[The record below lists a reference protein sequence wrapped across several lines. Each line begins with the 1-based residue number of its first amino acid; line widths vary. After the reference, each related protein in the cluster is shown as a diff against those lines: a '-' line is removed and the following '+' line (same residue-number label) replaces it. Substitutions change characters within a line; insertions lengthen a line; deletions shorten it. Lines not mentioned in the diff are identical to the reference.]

1 MTDPVLLYCV
11 GATKAGTSWFYRALH
26 DHPECALPSVK
37 EVHYW
42 DTFDADV
49 RSRQVAAF
57 RSRLAEFRRIRAEAA
72 EAGDRAW
79 QVANMN
85 RRIAD
90 MEGLIAVIEGD
101 RSDDDAAYRGWM
113 LGRATGRNLVADMTP
128 AYATLPTALFRR
140 MADCSPRALFVYLIR
155 DPLARLWSH
164 IRMQAERQKQPG
176 EEFAEKANNTL
187 WRILHRGQETH
198 ILARGDYPDTVA
210 RLRAAVPEG
219 RLRVEYCERLYT
231 EDGQREMAEFLGIGY
246 HPADGTAKAHEGPRA
261 DLREDLAARAVRFLK
276 DHYDWAAR
284 TVGPLPREW
293 QDNLA
298 RAE

>member
-1 MTDPVLLYCV
+1 MSDPVLLYCV

-26 DHPECALPSVK
+26 DHPDCALPAVK

-42 DTFDADV
+42 DTFDDTLKG
-49 RSRQVAAF
+49 RQAAAF
-57 RSRLAEFRRIRAEAA
+57 RARLAEFRRIRTEAA
-72 EAGDRAW
+72 AAGDRAW

-90 MEGLIAVIEGD
+90 MEGLIGVIEGD
-101 RSDDDAAYRGWM
+101 RTDDAAYRAWM
-113 LGRATGRNLVADMTP
+113 EGRAAGRSLVADMTP
-128 AYATLPTALFRR
+128 GYATLPAAMFRR
-140 MADCSPRALFVYLIR
+140 MAGLSPRALFVYLIR

-164 IRMQAERQKQPG
+164 VRMQAERQKQPG
-176 EEFAEKANNTL
+176 EDVAEKANNTL
-187 WRILHRGQETH
+187 WRILNRGQETH

-210 RLRAAVPEG
+210 RLRAAVPDG

-231 EDGQREMAEFLGIGY
+231 GDGQRDMAQFLGIGY
-246 HPADGTAKAHEGPRA
+246 HPADGAAKAHEGPRA
-261 DLREDLAARAVRFLK
+261 ELREDLAARAVRFLK

-284 TVGPLPREW
+284 TVGPLPRAW